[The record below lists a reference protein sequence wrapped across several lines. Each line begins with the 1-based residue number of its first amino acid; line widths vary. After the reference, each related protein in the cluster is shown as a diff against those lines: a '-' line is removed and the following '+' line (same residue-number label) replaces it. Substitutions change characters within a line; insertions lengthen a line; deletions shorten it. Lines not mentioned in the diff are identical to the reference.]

1 MFVDEINDLRID
13 VCNVRTAMSDF
24 TEALTDVQARLII
37 LEAKFAR
44 VLLESEK

>member
-1 MFVDEINDLRID
+1 MDEINDLAME
-13 VCNVRTAMSDF
+13 VCNVRMAMSDF
-24 TEALTDVQARLII
+24 TEALTDVQARLTI